1 MKITGVERAMAASVL
16 AQVNVPCVGCAAD
29 LMPPCPCVAHL
40 KNTGV
45 ERPMVASGLAQADES
60 CMGSVAGL
68 VP

>member
-1 MKITGVERAMAASVL
+1 MVASGL
-16 AQVNVPCVGCAAD
+16 AQVNGSCMGSVAGLVPQ
-29 LMPPCPCVAHL
+29 CPCVAHL